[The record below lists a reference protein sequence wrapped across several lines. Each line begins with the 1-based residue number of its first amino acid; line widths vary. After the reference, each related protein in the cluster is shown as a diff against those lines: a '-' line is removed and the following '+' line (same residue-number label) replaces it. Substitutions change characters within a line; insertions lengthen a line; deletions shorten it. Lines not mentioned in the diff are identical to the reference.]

1 MLYIKEVFEE
11 SIEINKSKF
20 IGLIYPLNPAF
31 TIDDALKNAHALYP
45 KANHY
50 CYASIMGND
59 GEHHTMNDDGEPQR
73 TAGLPILEVLKH
85 HHVTDIVCI
94 VIRYFGGI
102 KLGAGGLVRA
112 YTKTTTEV
120 LKRATLYKKMIAPVF
135 EISFA
140 YSYIDFFEHQFKDLA
155 TIVNKTFLEH
165 VTFEIVFDRG
175 SKNFLDTIKHQLIS
189 IKEKE
194 PKTLYI
200 QA

>member
-1 MLYIKEVFEE
+1 MLYIKEVFEQI
-11 SIEINKSKF
+11 IEINKSKF
-20 IGLIYPLNPAF
+20 IGLIFPLNNAY
-31 TIDDALKNAHALYP
+31 TIDDALKASRALYP

-50 CYASIMGND
+50 CYATIMGDD

-85 HHVTDIVCI
+85 HRVTDIACI

-120 LKRATLYKKMIAPVF
+120 LARAILYKKMIAPVF

-140 YSYIDFFEHQFKDLA
+140 YSFIDFFEHQLKDLA
-155 TIVNKTFLEH
+155 TIVNKSFLEH
-165 VTFEIVFDRG
+165 VTFEIVFDKG
-175 SKNFLDTIKHQLIS
+175 SANYLDTIKHQLID

-200 QA
+200 KA